1 MVVMHGVAIES
12 SSCLSKSKENSSIC
26 HPCICFQVSRT
37 MEKYVIPTL
46 ESCVI
51 AMTSFDLW
59 MSKFG
64 HDTFVIVINFINS
77 QWVPCHVIVAFFE
90 ATNTIGIT
98 MVV

>member
-1 MVVMHGVAIES
+1 
-12 SSCLSKSKENSSIC
+12 
-26 HPCICFQVSRT
+26 
-37 MEKYVIPTL
+37 
-46 ESCVI
+46 
-51 AMTSFDLW
+51 MTSFDLW

>member
-12 SSCLSKSKENSSIC
+12 SSCLSESKANSSIC
-26 HPCICFQVSRT
+26 HPCICFQVFRT
-37 MEKYVIPTL
+37 MEFLQPL

-64 HDTFVIVINFINS
+64 HNTFVIVINFIKS
-77 QWVPCHVIVAFFE
+77 QWVPCHVIMAFFE
-90 ATNTIGIT
+90 TTNTIGIT